1 MAVIPAEDYATEVN
15 IMDNND
21 KVTTTLGLQ
30 WKRNE
35 DAFIIPAT
43 PVPSDYPIT
52 ESNVLKK
59 VATVFDP
66 LGRDWS
72 VPSSYKQ
79 KLCSKNSAVEVTNG
93 KRKLKM
99 KWLTAYRT
107 GFHSCH
113 V

>member
-1 MAVIPAEDYATEVN
+1 
-15 IMDNND
+15 MDNND

-66 LGRDWS
+66 LGLDWS

-79 KLCSKNSAVEVTNG
+79 KIMLQKFCSRGYEWEEEIEDEMAYCIQNWFSQLPCLKEV
-93 KRKLKM
+93 K
-99 KWLTAYRT
+99 
-107 GFHSCH
+107 
-113 V
+113 VP

>member
-1 MAVIPAEDYATEVN
+1 MVVIPEEDCSTEVK
-15 IMDNND
+15 IRDNSD
-21 KVTTTLGLQ
+21 TVTITLGLQ

-43 PVPSDYPIT
+43 PVLSDYPIT

-66 LGRDWS
+66 LGLDWS

-79 KLCSKNSAVEVTNG
+79 NYAPKILQSRLRMGRGN
-93 KRKLKM
+93 
-99 KWLTAYRT
+99 
-107 GFHSCH
+107 
-113 V
+113 